1 MTIVTHKSK
10 FFEFYKKLAIYR
22 GVNRMSDKVFALDIG
37 TRSVVGLL
45 MEKIDSNYQVIDYC
59 VKEHT
64 ERSML
69 DGQIHNIV
77 AVSDMIEKVKS
88 TLEENNHCSLEK
100 VCVAA
105 AGRALKTKRITATKD
120 ISLQPVLTEEDISF
134 LELEAV
140 QRVQKELALEELN
153 KKTVDYYC
161 VGYSV
166 LYYRLDGEEIGS
178 LIEQRGETAEVE
190 IIATFLPKVVVE
202 SLISALERAGLSL
215 EALTLEPIATI
226 HVLIPPSMRR
236 LNVALV
242 DIGAGTSDI
251 ALTSEGTITAYG
263 MVSKAGDEIT
273 EAISD
278 QYILDFNK
286 AEEVKRDITNDKI
299 ATVEDILGFE
309 QEVSYE
315 ELVDAILPAIDT
327 LASSIANEI
336 IELNG
341 KSPQAVMLVGGGSQ
355 TPELA
360 KRVALKLN
368 LPQNRVA
375 IRGVEAISSLSNKEN
390 IPLGPEFIT
399 PIGIGMTARQNPIHY
414 VSIHVNNRPVRLFEM
429 KNLTMADGLIAAG
442 IDIKKYY
449 GRPGPAYFVTYNG
462 KSVPLPGSLG
472 TPPIIMLNRKEAN
485 LEQNIKNGDSIM
497 VEQGKNGL
505 EPSITCEELI
515 GEFKPVTI
523 YLNGKPYSVQPLL
536 KVNGSVR
543 NKDYILQ
550 DGDIIEFQEQLTLRD
565 FLEMK
570 GLTYEL
576 DQPFTIWMDDEE
588 LILSEYGRSLLRNGQ
603 PTQYDDILR
612 HNDLLK
618 TTSEEQPK
626 LEEVLLK
633 LQIPLKKELL
643 IRYNNQ
649 PLTLTKELVTVTRN
663 GAKLEFTDTIND
675 GDKLQIQ
682 KRKDEPFIFQDIF
695 RFVSIDLNN
704 ITSKVELKKNGLSA
718 SFFDELQSN
727 DHIEILL

>member
-1 MTIVTHKSK
+1 
-10 FFEFYKKLAIYR
+10 
-22 GVNRMSDKVFALDIG
+22 MSDRIFALDIG

-45 MEKIDSNYQVIDYC
+45 MEKVGANYEIVDYC
-59 VKEHT
+59 VKEHA

-77 AVSDMIEKVKS
+77 AVSDTIQQVKVR
-88 TLEENNHCSLEK
+88 LEQDNHCSLDK

-105 AGRALKTKRITATKD
+105 AGRSLKTKRISASKN
-120 ISLQPVLTEEDISF
+120 INLQPFLTEEDVSF

-140 QRVQKELALEELN
+140 QKVQKELALEELN
-153 KKTVDYYC
+153 NKSVDYYC

-178 LIEQRGETAEVE
+178 LIEQRGEIAEVE

-202 SLISALERAGLSL
+202 SLITALERADLRL

-278 QYILDFNK
+278 HYLLDFNK
-286 AEEVKRDITNDKI
+286 AEEVKREITLHNK

-309 QEVSYE
+309 QIITHENVVE
-315 ELVDAILPAIDT
+315 AILPAIDS

-336 IELNG
+336 LELNG
-341 KSPQAVMLVGGGSQ
+341 KAPQAVMLVGGGSQ

-360 KRVALKLN
+360 QRVALKLN
-368 LPQNRVA
+368 LSPNRVA
-375 IRGVEAISSLSNKEN
+375 IRGVDAIPALNKKDN

-399 PIGIGMTARQNPIHY
+399 PIGIGMTARQNPVHY
-414 VSIHVNNRPVRLFEM
+414 VSIEVNGRPIRLFEM
-429 KNLTMADGLIAAG
+429 KQLTMADGLLAAG

-449 GRPGPAYFVTYNG
+449 GRPGAAYFVTYNG
-462 KSVPLPGSLG
+462 KSITLPGSYG
-472 TPPIIMLNRKEAN
+472 NPPVIKLNDQEATLEDKIKDGDHII
-485 LEQNIKNGDSIM
+485 
-497 VEQGKNGL
+497 VEKGKDGS
-505 EPSITCEELI
+505 EPTITCEEFI
-515 GEFKPVTI
+515 GEIKQTEV
-523 YLNGKPYSVQPLL
+523 YLNGKAYTIEPILM
-536 KVNGSVR
+536 VNGTPKMK
-543 NKDYILQ
+543 NYILQ
-550 DGDIIEFQEQLTLRD
+550 DGDRIEFKEHITVID
-565 FLEMK
+565 FLK
-570 GLTYEL
+570 SNGLSYEL
-576 DQPFTIWMDDEE
+576 EQSFTVWIDDKE
-588 LILSEYGRSLLRNGQ
+588 LILSEYGRSLFKNGQ
-603 PTQYDDILR
+603 PAKSDDILR
-612 HNDLLK
+612 DNDQLE
-618 TTSEEQPK
+618 TSSKEQPK
-626 LEEVLLK
+626 LEEVLMH
-633 LQIPLKKELL
+633 LQIPLKKDLL

-649 PLTLTKELVTVTRN
+649 PLTLTKELVTVTKN
-663 GAKLEFTDTIND
+663 GEKLEFSDWIYD

-682 KRKDEPFIFQDIF
+682 KRKEEPFIFQDIF
-695 RFVSIDLNN
+695 RFIALDLNN
-704 ITSKVELKKNGLSA
+704 ITSKVEFKKNGQPA

-727 DHIEILL
+727 DHIEIIMN

>member
-1 MTIVTHKSK
+1 
-10 FFEFYKKLAIYR
+10 
-22 GVNRMSDKVFALDIG
+22 MSDKVFALDIG

-45 MEKIDSNYQVIDYC
+45 MEKIGSDYQVLDFC

-77 AVSDMIEKVKS
+77 AVSDIIQSVKL
-88 TLEENNHCSLEK
+88 TLEQNNNCSLDK

-105 AGRALKTKRITATKD
+105 AGRALKTKRICATKD

-140 QRVQKELALEELN
+140 QKVQKELALEELN

-286 AEEVKRDITNDKI
+286 AETVKRDITNHKK

-309 QEVSYE
+309 QEITYE
-315 ELVDAILPAIDT
+315 ELVEGILPAIDS

-336 IELNG
+336 LELNG

-360 KRVALKLN
+360 KRVAVKLN
-368 LPQNRVA
+368 LPANRVA
-375 IRGVEAISSLSNKEN
+375 IRGVDAIPQLANKDMV
-390 IPLGPEFIT
+390 PLGPEFIT

-429 KNLTMADGLIAAG
+429 KNLTIADGLIAAG

-449 GRPGPAYFVTYNG
+449 GRPGAAYFITYNG
-462 KSVPLPGSLG
+462 KSVTLPGSFG
-472 TPPIIMLNRKEAN
+472 TPPVLMLNGEEAS
-485 LEQNIKNGDSIM
+485 LDQIIKSGDTII
-497 VEQGKNGL
+497 VEQGKDGR

-515 GEFKPVTI
+515 GELKQAII
-523 YLNGKPYSVQPLL
+523 YLNGKAYPIQPLL
-536 KVNGSVR
+536 KVNQSTKQMNYV
-543 NKDYILQ
+543 LQ
-550 DGDIIEFQEQLTLRD
+550 DGDNIEFQEQLTLQD
-565 FLEMK
+565 FLK
-570 GLTYEL
+570 LNGLSYEL
-576 DQPFTIWMDDEE
+576 EQPFTIWIDDEQ
-588 LILSEYGRSLLRNGQ
+588 LVLSEYGRSLYKNGRVAKS
-603 PTQYDDILR
+603 TDILR
-612 HNDLLK
+612 DMDQLE
-618 TTSEEQPK
+618 TTSEEKPK

-633 LQIPLKKELL
+633 LQIPLKKELF

-649 PLTLTKELVTVTRN
+649 PLTLTKELVTITRN
-663 GAKLEFTDTIND
+663 GEKLNFSDRIHD
-675 GDKLQIQ
+675 GDKLQMQ
-682 KRKDEPFIFQDIF
+682 KRKNEPFIFQDIF
-695 RFVSIDLNN
+695 RFISLDLNN
-704 ITSKVELKKNGLSA
+704 ITSKVELKKNGQPA

-727 DHIEILL
+727 DHIEIVMN